1 MKMVCLLGCIR
12 PPYFCYFSTWP
23 SYLLPLPPL
32 LPLPLTISL
41 DYLGKKFLLK
51 VKYDPHVFP
60 DRKAKQIG
68 RLYLEK
74 KRVFA
79 LSSAPID

>member
-1 MKMVCLLGCIR
+1 
-12 PPYFCYFSTWP
+12 
-23 SYLLPLPPL
+23 
-32 LPLPLTISL
+32 L